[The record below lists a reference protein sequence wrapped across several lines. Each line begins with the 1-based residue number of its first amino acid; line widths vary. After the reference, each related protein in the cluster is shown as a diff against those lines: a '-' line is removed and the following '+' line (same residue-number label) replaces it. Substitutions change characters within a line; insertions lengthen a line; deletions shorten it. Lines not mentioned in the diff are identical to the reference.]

1 MDELEFLGLA
11 PVEESD
17 EPEQLTDDTT
27 SIDDEENIEE
37 TDETVTEDEDVD
49 ITEPSEP
56 KGEQGVQQP
65 TKQPNESNANELQA
79 RLLQI
84 QQRRQQSD
92 FDTEYRAAIGHQ
104 NPFNGKIVQSVQDFF
119 EYKRD
124 FEQHNSK
131 AETDNFLQRF
141 QTGEVTPDEFS
152 NYLRKIVAETPEV
165 KAAQIAKQKAE
176 QMESQA
182 RIEAGKARLQADI
195 DAYTKDNPS
204 CIIKTVTDIENNP
217 KVMGYI
223 SKGLSFDEAYYLA
236 YRNEMTNAKVQAT
249 KQAVLN
255 NTVSKEHLK
264 TTKGGGAT
272 DAIIVPEEVKAQY
285 RAFFP
290 NWSDEQI
297 AKNYAKNK

>member
-1 MDELEFLGLA
+1 MDKEEFMGLA
-11 PVEESD
+11 PVEELD
-17 EPEQLTDDTT
+17 EQEQSTDDTT
-27 SIDDEENIEE
+27 HIDDESIEE
-37 TDETVTEDEDVD
+37 TDETITEDEDVD

-56 KGEQGVQQP
+56 IGEQGIQQP
-65 TKQPNESNANELQA
+65 TKQPNESNTNELQA
-79 RLLQI
+79 RLLQM

-92 FDTEYRAAIGHQ
+92 FDTEYRAAIGQQ

-124 FEQHNSK
+124 FEQHNAK
-131 AETDNFLQRF
+131 ASTDNFLQKV
-141 QTGEVTPDEFS
+141 QSGDVSSVEFEE
-152 NYLRKIVAETPEV
+152 YIRKIIEGTPAV
-165 KAAQIAKQKAE
+165 KEAQIAKQKAE
-176 QMESQA
+176 QIEAQA
-182 RIEAGKARLQADI
+182 KIEAGKARLQADI
-195 DAYTKDNPS
+195 DAYTKENPS

-285 RAFFP
+285 RVFFP
-290 NWSDEQI
+290 GWSDARIVQDYI
-297 AKNYAKNK
+297 KRM